1 MAERAISET
10 MRAVVLERPGEPLRV
25 ETIPRPRPL
34 EGEVLVRVQ
43 GCGVCHTDLHVM
55 KGEVAF
61 PTPCVLGH
69 EVAGIVTELG
79 HGVGNCAVGD
89 RVVAAFIMPCGHCRH
104 CVRGRDELCETFFA
118 MNRLRGTLYD
128 GTSRLQ
134 RTDGTT
140 LAMYSMAGLAEY
152 AVVPATDVF
161 AVPDTLEL
169 GSAAVLGCA
178 VFTAY
183 GAVAHAG
190 CVSPGDRVAVVAAG
204 GVGLNIVAL
213 ARVFGASQVIAVDV
227 AAAKL
232 ERARELGATDVVDS
246 SAGDPVARVRELTG
260 GAGVDVAFEALGRP
274 ETVQAAFKM
283 ARDGG
288 TVVAV
293 GIAAGAAAAE
303 IEITHMVR
311 REIRLVGSFGARTR
325 ADMPRIVALA
335 AAGAIDLE
343 QLISRRVGLEQ
354 ADEIYRSL
362 DRGEVLGR
370 ALVVP

>member
-1 MAERAISET
+1 
-10 MRAVVLERPGEPLRV
+10 
-25 ETIPRPRPL
+25 
-34 EGEVLVRVQ
+34 
-43 GCGVCHTDLHVM
+43 
-55 KGEVAF
+55 
-61 PTPCVLGH
+61 
-69 EVAGIVTELG
+69 
-79 HGVGNCAVGD
+79 
-89 RVVAAFIMPCGHCRH
+89 
-104 CVRGRDELCETFFA
+104 VRGRDELCETFFA

-134 RTDGTT
+134 RADGTT

-152 AVVPATDVF
+152 SVVPATDVF
-161 AVPDTLEL
+161 AVPAALEL

-190 CVSPGDRVAVVAAG
+190 FVSPGDRVAVVAAG

-311 REIRLVGSFGARTR
+311 REIRLVGSFGARAR

-354 ADEIYRSL
+354 ADQIYRAL

>member
-1 MAERAISET
+1 
-10 MRAVVLERPGEPLRV
+10 MRAAVLEAPGEPLRL
-25 ETIPRPRPL
+25 ESIPRPHPL
-34 EGEVLVRVQ
+34 VGEVLVRVH

-69 EVAGIVTELG
+69 EIAGIVEEVG
-79 HGVGNCAVGD
+79 PGVTGCEPGD

-104 CVRGRDELCETFFA
+104 CIRGRDELCETFFA
-118 MNRLRGTLYD
+118 LNRLRGTLYD
-128 GTSRLQ
+128 GTSRL
-134 RTDGTT
+134 RRDDGTT

-161 AVPDTLEL
+161 AVPDALDLAST
-169 GSAAVLGCA
+169 AVLGCA

-190 CVSPGDRVAVVAAG
+190 GVRPGDRVAVVAAG
-204 GVGLNIVAL
+204 GVGLNIVQL

-227 AAAKL
+227 AEAKL
-232 ERARELGATDVVDS
+232 AMASALGATDVVDA
-246 SAGDPVARVRELTG
+246 SAADPVAAVRELTG
-260 GAGVDVAFEALGRP
+260 GDGVDVAFEALGRP
-274 ETVQAAFKM
+274 QTVQQAFKM

-288 TVVAV
+288 SVVAV
-293 GIAAGAAAAE
+293 GIGAGAAAAE

-325 ADMPRIVALA
+325 TDMPRVVALA
-335 AAGAIDLE
+335 AAGAIDLDH
-343 QLISRRVGLEQ
+343 LISERVGLED
-354 ADEIYRSL
+354 AEGVYRAL

-370 ALVVP
+370 ALVTP